1 MVVEGSLPA
10 AAVLNAG
17 FKLLMTR
24 VAASRSTP
32 SRSSTVSKRPGP
44 SRAPASSSP
53 APAPPRSSVR
63 RGRVSAGAFE
73 PRVGEA
79 TLHGH
84 RVSYRTAGEGP
95 VILLIHGITGD
106 SRQWNQ
112 IIPQL
117 VDRYTVLAPDLPGH
131 GQSAKPRGDYSL
143 GAYAAAVRDLLI
155 VLGHRRATVVGH
167 SLGGGIAMQ
176 FSYEYPVFCERLV
189 LVDSGGLGP
198 EVHPLL
204 RAATLPGAELV
215 LPLIAHPRMHVV
227 GEAIGQVLGRL
238 GLELGHD
245 LAEMIRGYASLSD
258 AEARRAF
265 LHTVRAVIDVD
276 GQRVS
281 AIDRLYLAQ
290 MIPTLIVWGRR
301 DPLIPV
307 EHAAVARR
315 GIPGSR
321 LEIFDDAGHF
331 PQLEQPVHFA
341 RVLIDFLESTD
352 PATFEFSDQ
361 DLNTLR
367 DRMLKRGKRSR

>member
-1 MVVEGSLPA
+1 VA
-10 AAVLNAG
+10 TAV
-17 FKLLMTR
+17 
-24 VAASRSTP
+24 
-32 SRSSTVSKRPGP
+32 
-44 SRAPASSSP
+44 
-53 APAPPRSSVR
+53 
-63 RGRVSAGAFE
+63 
-73 PRVGEA
+73 
-79 TLHGH
+79 LHGH

-106 SRQWNQ
+106 SRQWNE

-117 VDRYTVLAPDLPGH
+117 ADRYTVLAPDLLGH

-143 GAYAAAVRDLLI
+143 GAYAVSLRDLLI

-189 LVDSGGLGP
+189 LVDSGGLGK

-204 RAATLPGAELV
+204 RAASLPGAELV
-215 LPLIAHPRMHVV
+215 LPLLAHSSVHRA
-227 GEAIGQVLGRL
+227 GEAIGQALGRL

-245 LAEMIRGYASLSD
+245 LAEMTRGYASLSD

-265 LHTVRAVIDVD
+265 LHTVRAVIDLD
-276 GQRVS
+276 GQRVD
-281 AIDRLYLAQ
+281 ATDRLYLAQ
-290 MIPTLIVWGRR
+290 MIPTLILWGRR

-307 EHAAVARR
+307 EHAAVAHR

-331 PQLEQPVHFA
+331 PHLEVPVRFA
-341 RVLIDFLESTD
+341 RLLMDFVENTD
-352 PATFEFSDQ
+352 PAEFEFSDH
-361 DLNTLR
+361 DLDLLR
-367 DRMLKRGKRSR
+367 ERMLKRARRSR